1 MESEMKTVTQLV
13 DELVEITYELEKVK
27 FNTPQRSSGYV
38 VATYIMSYGLDFGLD
53 DLQIA
58 KKLQNEI
65 DQKTQELSDLSDKVE
80 A

>member
-1 MESEMKTVTQLV
+1 MKTITELV

-38 VATYIMSYGLDFGLD
+38 VATYIMSYGLDFGLEKQE
-53 DLQIA
+53 LAQ
-58 KKLQNEI
+58 KLQNEI
-65 DQKTQELSDLSDKVE
+65 DQKTQELSDLSAKIE